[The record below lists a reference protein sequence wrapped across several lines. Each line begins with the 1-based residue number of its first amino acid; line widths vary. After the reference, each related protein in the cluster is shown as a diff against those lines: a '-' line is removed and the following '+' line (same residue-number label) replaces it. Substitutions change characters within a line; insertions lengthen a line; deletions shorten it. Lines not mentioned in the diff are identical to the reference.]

1 MLGAAQTPQGWFPR
15 VSRSTARDERPF
27 LAHCLPAP
35 GGCWV
40 PGCRQGS
47 GSCHSPWK
55 AGVPQPLQPAAFAGI
70 SASDGLR
77 HRSGPRQIR
86 GRWGGGRVKGGNFS
100 GSSRHMAPAGL
111 AGDRGWQKG
120 PPVPFPAEPP
130 RSPPAANGAGAGI
143 TLGPGMGL
151 CQPCQPSVTQGDGS
165 KRTHGQGQ
173 TSSLPHGCTSSSG
186 SSFLCR
192 APLTSAAS
200 RGDVGWPRARKGNRR
215 LPALLKR
222 SPTTFLL
229 CVAAGSLAFPGCQRS
244 WRIKPRA
251 PTAAAARPR

>member
-1 MLGAAQTPQGWFPR
+1 MVPGCFGKPELLPVAFSSHVPAAGSSAAPRPGAGLKELFLWHTVLLGPFPAGAASTMLGAAQTLQGWFPR
-15 VSRSTARDERPF
+15 VSGSTARDERPF

-35 GGCWV
+35 GGSWV

-55 AGVPQPLQPAAFAGI
+55 AGVLQPLQPAAFSGI
-70 SASDGLR
+70 SAGSGLQ
-77 HRSGPRQIR
+77 HCSSPHQIR
-86 GRWGGGRVKGGNFS
+86 GRWGGGASRGNFA

-111 AGDRGWQKG
+111 AGDRGWQRE

-130 RSPPAANGAGAGI
+130 RSPPAANAAGAAVP
-143 TLGPGMGL
+143 LGSGMGL

-165 KRTHGQGQ
+165 ERAHGWGQ
-173 TSSLPHGCTSSSG
+173 TLSLPHGHSSG

-200 RGDVGWPRARKGNRR
+200 AR
-215 LPALLKR
+215 
-222 SPTTFLL
+222 
-229 CVAAGSLAFPGCQRS
+229 
-244 WRIKPRA
+244 
-251 PTAAAARPR
+251 

>member
-1 MLGAAQTPQGWFPR
+1 MVPESLQINSEGRASLPCP
-15 VSRSTARDERPF
+15 
-27 LAHCLPAP
+27 LPASP
-35 GGCWV
+35 RRLLGPWV
-40 PGCRQGS
+40 Q
-47 GSCHSPWK
+47 
-55 AGVPQPLQPAAFAGI
+55 AGLWQLPFPVEGRGPAAP
-70 SASDGLR
+70 SASCLR
-77 HRSGPRQIR
+77 WHLCQRWVAASLRSPSNP
-86 GRWGGGRVKGGNFS
+86 WPLGGGRVKGGNFS

-173 TSSLPHGCTSSSG
+173 TSSLPHGRTSSSG